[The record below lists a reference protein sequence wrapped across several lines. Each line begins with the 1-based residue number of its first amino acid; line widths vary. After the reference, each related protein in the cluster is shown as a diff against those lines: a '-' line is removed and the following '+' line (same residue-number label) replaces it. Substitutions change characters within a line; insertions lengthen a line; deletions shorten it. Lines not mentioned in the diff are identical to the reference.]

1 MRAGVQEP
9 CPKLLR
15 DLSCDIFWHVQAHLV
30 LAYRMDPVFAV
41 AKLALHSYTKLR
53 RVFVV
58 PVNCRSC

>member
-1 MRAGVQEP
+1 MRAGAQES
-9 CPKLLR
+9 CPKLLCN
-15 DLSCDIFWHVQAHLV
+15 LSCDIFWHVQAHLV
-30 LAYRMDPVFAV
+30 LAYRMDPVSAV